1 MLFETYNHILIF
13 KANRFLTTGDRILN
27 TSEFLINFFI
37 LFVRH
42 DNANVNVFLA
52 RLPLLLSEQLQGDFR
67 YVPGHRQ
74 RHRLA
79 RLHRACGASLHSSS
93 AVDLRLPPTQDVA
106 GLFLARN
113 ASRSMGERIHKHQD
127 LLVKGKEEFDKFLS
141 VWCAD
146 AERNLSQAS
155 KIRTERDNICVELID
170 LGFAL
175 RALVLDP
182 RVHCRSAY
190 ARVAICVNRIYGENS
205 GLDFWRL
212 ANFPLQFWPYH
223 IEKHFT
229 GSVVQ
234 KILQM

>member
-13 KANRFLTTGDRILN
+13 RANRFLTAGERILN
-27 TSEFLINFFI
+27 TAEFLIAYLI
-37 LFVRH
+37 LFVKH
-42 DNANVNVFLA
+42 DNANVNIFLA

-67 YVPGHRQ
+67 YVPGRRQ

-79 RLHRACGASLHSSS
+79 RLHKACGASLHSSG
-93 AVDLRLPPTQDVA
+93 AVNLRLPPTQDVA

-127 LLVKGKEEFDKFLS
+127 LLAKGKDEFDRFLS

-146 AERNLSQAS
+146 AERSLSQTS
-155 KIRTERDNICVELID
+155 KVCAERDNVCVELIN

-190 ARVAICVNRIYGENS
+190 ARVALCVYRIYGEDS

-212 ANFPLQFWPYH
+212 ANFPLQCWPYH

>member
-13 KANRFLTTGDRILN
+13 RANRFLTAGERILN
-27 TSEFLINFFI
+27 TAEFLIAYLI
-37 LFVRH
+37 LFVKR
-42 DNANVNVFLA
+42 DNANVNIFLA

-67 YVPGHRQ
+67 YVPGRRQ

-79 RLHRACGASLHSSS
+79 RLHKACGASLHSSS
-93 AVDLRLPPTQDVA
+93 TVDLRLPPAQDVA
-106 GLFLARN
+106 GFFLARN

-127 LLVKGKEEFDKFLS
+127 LLVKGKDEFDRFLS

-146 AERNLSQAS
+146 AERSLSQTS
-155 KIRTERDNICVELID
+155 KVCAKRDNVCVELIN

-190 ARVAICVNRIYGENS
+190 TRVALCVYRIYGEDS

-212 ANFPLQFWPYH
+212 ANFPLQYWPYH